1 LFTVLGAALS
11 WIYLLRRRL
20 VRQRAAQTVFSQQIL
35 QNLESERRRIAGNLH
50 DGLGQNLL
58 VIKNQALLALQN
70 DADETLLRQRLDE
83 ISGVASQAIEEVR
96 QITHGLRPYQLDRL
110 GLTQAIRATVSRNA
124 NSPILFASRTE
135 NIDGVFD
142 RESEIHVY
150 RIVQEAVSNVVKH
163 SGATEA
169 VVVIKK
175 RETSVSLSVRD
186 NGHGFDVGSARSS
199 QTSEFGYGLSGIT
212 ERVRILGGNFTVH
225 SAPGEGTNLTV
236 EVPVSS
242 IKQHVDN
249 AGSDHIN
256 RG

>member
-1 LFTVLGAALS
+1 
-11 WIYLLRRRL
+11 
-20 VRQRAAQTVFSQQIL
+20 
-35 QNLESERRRIAGNLH
+35 
-50 DGLGQNLL
+50 
-58 VIKNQALLALQN
+58 
-70 DADETLLRQRLDE
+70 LLRQRLDE

-110 GLTQAIRATVSRNA
+110 GLTHAIRATVSRNA

-135 NIDGVFD
+135 NIDGLFD

-186 NGHGFDVGSARSS
+186 NGHGFDVASARSS
-199 QTSEFGYGLSGIT
+199 QTSEFGFGLSGIT
-212 ERVRILGGNFTVH
+212 ERVRMLGGNFTIH
-225 SAPGEGTNLTV
+225 STPGEGTNLTV
-236 EVPVSS
+236 EVPISS
-242 IKQHVDN
+242 AKHPIEN
-249 AGSDHIN
+249 GSDHIN